1 MMVNDR
7 AGRLLICA
15 YDDSSVDGSIPA
27 SDLIGLT
34 ASMQRKFADQVVEP
48 ADLEW
53 LRQAVGDS
61 LPLPPP
67 EKSPLQEL
75 DELDELVGDYDRER
89 DVLVGDNDRE
99 PIETDPLAPSD
110 GASGPILEAL
120 RPEYVYVVLAWLGGV
135 VSRQAAEH
143 AIAAAADLIRDWM
156 QERRDRRASSR
167 QVAIILGPDGEVLK
181 TVEVRSKARQDSKRR
196 RPKSRS

>member
-7 AGRLLICA
+7 AGRLLIYA

-34 ASMQRKFADQVVEP
+34 ASMQRKFADQVVEL

-75 DELDELVGDYDRER
+75 DEL
-89 DVLVGDNDRE
+89 VGDNDRE

-110 GASGPILEAL
+110 GASGPILEVL